1 MTSGQDPMDR
11 DRMPADAAL
20 AMKTAIRYQRRD
32 KAGRFGRDVQAAQA
46 DVQAAE
52 ARTTM
57 QGHGGEERF
66 DTAGYEIDP
75 DAVASAIVSRLLAG
89 RTLQPAPRDVA

>member
-1 MTSGQDPMDR
+1 
-11 DRMPADAAL
+11 MPADAAL

-57 QGHGGEERF
+57 QGHGEERF